1 MAGAHINVITVTDQ
15 TFDAEVLNSS
25 TPVLVDF
32 GAVWCGPCK
41 ALEPIVGDVAN
52 EYLGKLKVVK
62 VDIDDSPGVAS
73 RYGIRGV
80 PTVIVVKGGKELKRQ
95 VGLVPKPRLVA
106 MFAEEI

>member
-1 MAGAHINVITVTDQ
+1 MAIEGVLTVTDQ
-15 TFDAEVLNSS
+15 NFDSEVLNSD

-41 ALEPIVGDVAN
+41 ALEPIVKDVAK
-52 EYLGKLKVVK
+52 EYAGKLKVVK
-62 VDIDDSPGVAS
+62 IDIDDSPGIAS

-80 PTVIVVKGGKELKRQ
+80 PTVIVVKGGRELKRQ

-106 MFAEEI
+106 MFSEEI